1 MFQCFVD
8 DRYDQSS
15 RGGAKMLA
23 SDSNLEILFFDESID
38 AALGK
43 PASFLQDSTQNIN
56 PAARHTALEPN
67 REGLAKGATFKYP
80 GGRVPV
86 PLDAALFGTPREVPD
101 LAGDSTAVS
110 GGASSGGGG
119 VAGGSKRLDMD
130 RISMKFFT
138 EKRLYSQH
146 FHTLRLR
153 SAKQDGAFNHIATYF
168 RASQS
173 ADEVTIASNDR
184 LVVPTV
190 ETPTKETGTTIDPA
204 WQSLKKYVA
213 EELSLFTESFKTLRE
228 DVCIPLYTSCS
239 ESEHRLKILFSEA
252 NILEAHAAKGKSVVE
267 RTKSASIS
275 AFQKYE
281 QLKTQLTQ
289 ASVVLQPSEITRIV
303 QSQNESE
310 DSRLDLD
317 EAETS
322 FQTIVREYETRM
334 PQIIASIRSLNQER
348 IVQLKSSLE
357 AWVQS
362 KRLVL
367 LGLMQQLDK
376 VSQRVEEINAE
387 KDLVSFAE
395 GTTDFW
401 TAARNTATAASAS
414 PPPEET
420 VDAATAAA
428 VTAAEADA
436 AATASTDDASSPMVV
451 SVTLDPSPSGASGA
465 APASTTPPS
474 SSPSPPLATIGESG
488 AAPAALMVVES
499 PPASRLTVSASS
511 PTQAKRPSTSVRSS
525 TGGGEVLCYPLHLWG
540 IDGFERAA
548 AEAQTTRKVM
558 KELIACMSAWYEVVD
573 TKSKKIHGSLRAL
586 PELLTIPGI
595 GSHQRA
601 VWETQ
606 KSRALASSKALGDFG
621 LSMLK
626 LVSALSLTKGEL
638 KMSIQRFREH
648 RIKLEKEVQ
657 IAGEV
662 RAKSFEKKERTARAL
677 AAYQKQQAVNPTGS
691 ATAAATGAAVT
702 APLVTSGSFVA
713 AAIAKQNAAAAAA
726 AAESASSPSQ
736 SHLGGHGLVSQK
748 QLELQSSLFERL
760 NREAKEAQ
768 HEHELNE
775 RNAQAVQRKHDICVA
790 RLLRL
795 FEKKERNGQTSS
807 AHITRACTHPL
818 SLPFL
823 FFRFPLCYI
832 TPFSHPTASVC
843 VRYVCCV
850 VRSNG
855 AEKNLRCARRKLGPK
870 DSGNRALL
878 G

>member
-1 MFQCFVD
+1 
-8 DRYDQSS
+8 
-15 RGGAKMLA
+15 MLA
-23 SDSNLEILFFDESID
+23 SDSNLEILFFDEQID
-38 AALGK
+38 AAQGK

-56 PAARHTALEPN
+56 PAARVLALEPN
-67 REGLAKGATFKYP
+67 RDGLAKGATFKYP

-86 PLDAALFGTPREVPD
+86 PLDQNLFGTPREVPD

-110 GGASSGGGG
+110 GGASSGGGGG

-153 SAKQDGAFNHIATYF
+153 SAKQDGAFNHIAAYF

-173 ADEVTIASNDR
+173 ADEATIASNDR
-184 LVVPTV
+184 LVVPTI
-190 ETPTKETGTTIDPA
+190 EIATKETGTTIDPA

-213 EELSLFTESFKTLRE
+213 EELSLFTESFKSLRE
-228 DVCIPLYTSCS
+228 EVCIPLYTSCS

-275 AFQKYE
+275 AFSKYE

-289 ASVVLQPSEITRIV
+289 ASVVLQPSEISRIV

-362 KRLVL
+362 KRQVL

-376 VSQRVEEINAE
+376 VSERVGEINAE
-387 KDLVSFAE
+387 KDLVSFSE

-401 TAARNTATAASAS
+401 TAARNTATAASVS
-414 PPPEET
+414 PAPEET
-420 VDAATAAA
+420 VDAATTAA

-436 AATASTDDASSPMVV
+436 TAATDASSSPMVV
-451 SVTLDPSPSGASGA
+451 SVTMDASPSGPSGA
-465 APASTTPPS
+465 PVSSITPPT
-474 SSPSPPLATIGESG
+474 SSPSPALATIGEGGS
-488 AAPAALMVVES
+488 APATLAVES
-499 PPASRLTVSASS
+499 PPPASAASASRLTVVASS
-511 PTQAKRPSTSVRSS
+511 PSQGKRPSTSVRSAP
-525 TGGGEVLCYPLHLWG
+525 GGEVLCYPLHLWG
-540 IDGFERAA
+540 LDGFERAA
-548 AEAQTTRKVM
+548 LEAQTTRKVM

-586 PELLTIPGI
+586 PELLSIPGI

-601 VWETQ
+601 VWETL
-606 KSRALASSKALGDFG
+606 KNRALASSKSLGDFG

-657 IAGEV
+657 VAAEV

-677 AAYQKQQAVNPTGS
+677 QAYQKQQAANPTGG
-691 ATAAATGAAVT
+691 AAAGTQNGAT
-702 APLVTSGSFVA
+702 APLVPSGSFVA

-726 AAESASSPSQ
+726 AADSVSSP
-736 SHLGGHGLVSQK
+736 SHLGGHGLMSQK

-760 NREAKEAQ
+760 NREAKEAA

-775 RNAQAVQRKHDICVA
+775 RTAMAVQRKHDICVA

-795 FEKKERNGQTSS
+795 FEKKERNGTN
-807 AHITRACTHPL
+807 PL
-818 SLPFL
+818 SHCTRTHNHRLSPL
-823 FFRFPLCYI
+823 SALSTRVAFFSADDHLIRL
-832 TPFSHPTASVC
+832 V
-843 VRYVCCV
+843 
-850 VRSNG
+850 
-855 AEKNLRCARRKLGPK
+855 
-870 DSGNRALL
+870 
-878 G
+878 